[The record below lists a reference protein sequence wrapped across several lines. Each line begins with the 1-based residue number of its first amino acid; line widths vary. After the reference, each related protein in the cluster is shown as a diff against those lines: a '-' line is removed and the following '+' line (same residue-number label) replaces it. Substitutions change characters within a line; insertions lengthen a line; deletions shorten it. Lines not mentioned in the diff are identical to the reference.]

1 MTIEEALYIERIMV
15 LLAKKHSNEL
25 TESEHLELSEWL
37 EADEKNIRVVK
48 DIEKGDFTF
57 RVLKDWRPEDATA
70 SLQRINQRIYGKPA
84 RKLWQV
90 VAVAATIAI
99 VLFGAGL
106 FYFQNKNKQEKAAFA
121 SQKDILPGR
130 YGGATLT
137 LANGEKIRITDA
149 KAGDIANQ
157 QGVKISKTADG
168 QILYE
173 IAGTKLGNTEFNTL
187 STACGEQAQVKLPD
201 GTLVFL
207 NAASSLAY
215 PTTFKGLSTR
225 ETSLKGEAYFQVAK
239 DKKHPFIVKTKNQQV
254 EVLGTRFN
262 INAYDDDHT
271 NITKTTLEEGSVKV
285 SAGEKELTIIPGE
298 QASIQNNKIAVIK
311 ADLEEVLAWKNGY
324 FRFNG
329 EKITSIMTKLSRWY
343 NIDVVYLGPPTDET
357 FTGTVSSDK
366 NLGQALKILQNTN
379 GVKFKVEGRRV
390 TVMP

>member
-1 MTIEEALYIERIMV
+1 MTIEEALYIERIMA
-15 LLAKKHSNEL
+15 LLAKNRGGEL

-37 EADEKNIRVVK
+37 EADEKNIRIVK
-48 DIEKGDFTF
+48 DTEKGDFTF

-106 FYFQNKNKQEKAAFA
+106 LYFQNNNKQEKAAFA

-137 LANGEKIRITDA
+137 LANGEKIRITGA

-173 IAGTKLGNTEFNTL
+173 IADTKLGNTEFNTL
-187 STACGEQAQVKLPD
+187 STARGEQAQVKLPD

-262 INAYDDDHT
+262 VNAYDDDHK

-366 NLGQALKILQNTN
+366 NLSQALKILQNTN